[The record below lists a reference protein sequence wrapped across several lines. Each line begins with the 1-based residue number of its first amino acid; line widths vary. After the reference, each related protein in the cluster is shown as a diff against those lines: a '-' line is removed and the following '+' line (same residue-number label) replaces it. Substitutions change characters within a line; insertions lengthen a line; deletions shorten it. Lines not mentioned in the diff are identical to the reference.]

1 MRCFGLG
8 LASSLVGFFA
18 FGSAPAQAEGLG
30 WSEQPEDPEAIYG
43 GETVAVC
50 GWPTTVSMQGSCTGT
65 LVHPQVVI
73 YAQHCGSAMC
83 SSVWMGEDIE
93 KPSRTLQTGVLPDD
107 PGGRPGHWPGRRV
120 LQAQGAGA
128 RRPDRADLD
137 GL

>member
-65 LVHPQVVI
+65 LVHPQVVV
-73 YAQHCGSAMC
+73 YAQHCGS
-83 SSVWMGEDIE
+83 W
-93 KPSRTLQTGVLPDD
+93 LQLDLDGREHQSADADAKAGVLPDL
-107 PGGRPGHWPGRRV
+107 PGWAAGHRLRV
-120 LQAQGAGA
+120 LQAQAS
-128 RRPDRADLD
+128 R
-137 GL
+137 